1 MKNFRLKWKMLISRC
16 LILCLLISLISVGM
30 PTKAADYTYD
40 AEAAVA
46 YAKAHWNESGFC
58 TNFVSDCLEAG
69 GLTALAN
76 FAQCHKLVAA
86 LENLGISQSVLTVV
100 NNKVPYSRNEG
111 RVAAGDPVFWHCT
124 TCEQYTHTA
133 LCGEANADGNVTY
146 YAHNDPA
153 GGAALIPWLCPK
165 SHMMELVA
173 FHITPSTP
181 TGLLHADFYKDNVTW
196 SNPNV
201 AGCYVK
207 NTATGQIY
215 SMRQDASYDYAYHTT
230 QEVPYGEYE
239 LYVPSGTGVMTLYG
253 SMTLEKAN
261 AWYYLWYFTVGYDG
275 NGATGGTTPATQVV
289 LENYTM
295 KLPQEDVF
303 AKNGYSFCY
312 WRNTLN
318 EDMRTGGRDY
328 KVTGTQTIYAY
339 WYPGEYRLGDV
350 DYDHTLT
357 STDAR
362 LIEQYYVNKIDSI
375 DPLLADYD
383 QDGEV
388 TATDARLVLQVY
400 AGKMMLE
407 PGVEVMSNGRRVTY
421 DDLNWDLLDWD
432 ALDWENFS
440 LQALVNMLTADQP
453 GAGHEVM

>member
-1 MKNFRLKWKMLISRC
+1 MEKTCWGCENDNQITTNC
-16 LILCLLISLISVGM
+16 V
-30 PTKAADYTYD
+30 Y
-40 AEAAVA
+40 
-46 YAKAHWNESGFC
+46 YARHI
-58 TNFVSDCLEAG
+58 VSD
-69 GLTALAN
+69 
-76 FAQCHKLVAA
+76 
-86 LENLGISQSVLTVV
+86 
-100 NNKVPYSRNEG
+100 
-111 RVAAGDPVFWHCT
+111 
-124 TCEQYTHTA
+124 
-133 LCGEANADGNVTY
+133 
-146 YAHNDPA
+146 
-153 GGAALIPWLCPK
+153 
-165 SHMMELVA
+165 
-173 FHITPSTP
+173 TPSTP
-181 TGLLHADFYKDNVTW
+181 TGLLHADFLKDNVTW

-261 AWYYLWYFTVGYDG
+261 AWYYLWYFTVDYDG

-350 DYDHTLT
+350 DYDYKLT